1 MYRKRQKVRQFRR
14 DRHWSDRGC
23 GPPYLLGTYN
33 KDEILMAKIGILTCT
48 NATQDL
54 GCSSVSC
61 LKTLRERQG
70 AFADYPEEEELTLVG
85 IINCPGCPTLTGP
98 DKLIER
104 IRALTDFGVDA
115 IHFTYCIKA
124 LCPFKE
130 KFRKALK
137 EKFPD
142 IKIVIGTHE
151 TKITTEEYRERV
163 RKLFCQPRKRMI
175 DIIQNKD

>member
-1 MYRKRQKVRQFRR
+1 
-14 DRHWSDRGC
+14 
-23 GPPYLLGTYN
+23 
-33 KDEILMAKIGILTCT
+33 MAKIGILTCS

-61 LKTLRERQG
+61 LADFRKQKGT
-70 AFADYPEEEELTLVG
+70 FAEYPESEKLTLVG

-115 IHFTYCIKA
+115 IHFSYCVKS

-130 KFRKALK
+130 KYKEAL
-137 EKFPD
+137 EQSFPK
-142 IKIVIGTHE
+142 IRIVIGTHE
-151 TKITTEEYRERV
+151 EHITPEEFRRRV
-163 RKLFCQPRKRMI
+163 KKLFCQPRKTMV
-175 DIIQNKD
+175 DIILNKDEDR